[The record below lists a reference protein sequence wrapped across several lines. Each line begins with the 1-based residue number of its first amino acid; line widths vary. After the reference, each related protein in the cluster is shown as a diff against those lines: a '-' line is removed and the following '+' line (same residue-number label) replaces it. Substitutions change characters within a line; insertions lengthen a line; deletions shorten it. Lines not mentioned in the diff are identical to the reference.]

1 MKPMGRHHLTSHVVH
16 RSTRSRFAVMA
27 LVVVPVVLA
36 IVVALMVASGGGD
49 GGGDG
54 DIDGDVSGSDST
66 EVVDLEAVDVVSVS
80 SVADMVASSE
90 CVLRGEVVHTDRGRA
105 LSGDLVSRL
114 VQVRVDDALAGECPT
129 GTVVVEEEGWLPDGT
144 EVTVEGWPGS
154 REGDEGVWFLVSG
167 RSDELP
173 YAATVVAAG
182 APRWRDGHS
191 MAPDSIPMWL
201 ADALADGP
209 EGLAEHVRT
218 LG

>member
-1 MKPMGRHHLTSHVVH
+1 
-16 RSTRSRFAVMA
+16 MA
-27 LVVVPVVLA
+27 LVAVPVVLA
-36 IVVALMVASGGGD
+36 LVVALIVGSASDDADLGEDVGGA
-49 GGGDG
+49 
-54 DIDGDVSGSDST
+54 GSS
-66 EVVDLEAVDVVSVS
+66 EVVDLEAVDAVSVS

-90 CVLRGEVVHTDRGRA
+90 CVLRGEVVHTERGRA

-182 APRWRDGHS
+182 APRWRNGES
-191 MAPDSIPMWL
+191 VAPDSVQSWFS
-201 ADALADGP
+201 DALADGP
-209 EGLAEHVRT
+209 DGLAEQVRT